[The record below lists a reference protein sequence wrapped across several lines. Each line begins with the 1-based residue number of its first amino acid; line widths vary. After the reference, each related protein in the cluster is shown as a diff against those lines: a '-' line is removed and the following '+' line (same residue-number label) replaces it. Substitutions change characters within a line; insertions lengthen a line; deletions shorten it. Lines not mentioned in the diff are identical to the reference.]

1 MYVVAHSPRLHCHTK
16 SATPVLTQDAF
27 RALARDGS
35 STTAV
40 TTAIITVA
48 RSAQPYGGTPHIP
61 WRVLRCDVPAASS
74 KAAIEEGLVL
84 FLGGVGGGGG
94 GSKMRQVTL
103 ARHSHTHRGGRSRR
117 ERGCSQERSP
127 QRPFRCTCVNSR
139 WEKAGG
145 RGGGGERC
153 DESRFE
159 QLRRC
164 FPTPHLS
171 RGQHGTGKYR
181 RLLFHDTFAHYY
193 NLAHNGERLF
203 AGRNCGGEGE

>member
-94 GSKMRQVTL
+94 GSKTRQVTL

-139 WEKAGG
+139 WEKA
-145 RGGGGERC
+145 GGGERC